1 MRKLTEKQEKFAQ
14 AVGIEGVS
22 QSEAYRRVYNAEKMD
37 EKTLWNRA
45 HELARHGGVAARVAE
60 LKAQRVNAVVDNT
73 AFDVKKLLETY
84 LAISFVDPNE
94 LIQMRVGACRHC
106 WGEGG
111 GYHWKEREYVEALAA
126 WERKPDGPMP
136 DIGGGFGYR
145 HTAAPN
151 PECHESEGEGI
162 PRTRIMDT
170 TQLSPGAKLLYQG
183 VQQTRDGVKILF
195 ANKDKALEQI
205 GRILGAYDDRLRV
218 DLQAKTAQ
226 LQITTTDPKEAAD
239 AYLKMVSG

>member
-1 MRKLTEKQEKFAQ
+1 
-14 AVGIEGVS
+14 
-22 QSEAYRRVYNAEKMD
+22 
-37 EKTLWNRA
+37 
-45 HELARHGGVAARVAE
+45 
-60 LKAQRVNAVVDNT
+60 
-73 AFDVKKLLETY
+73 
-84 LAISFVDPNE
+84 
-94 LIQMRVGACRHC
+94 
-106 WGEGG
+106 
-111 GYHWKEREYVEALAA
+111 
-126 WERKPDGPMP
+126 
-136 DIGGGFGYR
+136 
-145 HTAAPN
+145 
-151 PECHESEGEGI
+151 
-162 PRTRIMDT
+162 MDT